1 MKLCCPF
8 QVSLFIKL
16 IMKIKREKI
25 FIHIFSAPPTN
36 IRHKMYASA
45 LNVFKFVFI
54 NLFFIFEVPYLQYLI
69 FCIIFHHPSVGSVFP
84 VDVFI
89 LKTSFPD
96 VLSCHCSCA
105 EQSTA
110 VWNVLAWFWVSNLVF
125 RCKWAWQ
132 GVVSPLCD
140 ILFTHVPQRP
150 PPLPLSRCVGSTTR
164 IMVLSTS
171 QQVALAFTA
180 VLFTFVV
187 LPRLFGVGG
196 GTGVKESRFD
206 SRYSRK
212 GRTFTAVAEGNMSH
226 SWG

>member
-1 MKLCCPF
+1 MQWSKELPF
-8 QVSLFIKL
+8 FFKWKPEVLFQST
-16 IMKIKREKI
+16 
-25 FIHIFSAPPTN
+25 F
-36 IRHKMYASA
+36 
-45 LNVFKFVFI
+45 
-54 NLFFIFEVPYLQYLI
+54 LFWKPR
-69 FCIIFHHPSVGSVFP
+69 SRM
-84 VDVFI
+84 
-89 LKTSFPD
+89 
-96 VLSCHCSCA
+96 SCHVIAAARSRA
-105 EQSTA
+105 QLFGTYWPGFGFQTS
-110 VWNVLAWFWVSNLVF
+110 VF

-132 GVVSPLCD
+132 GVVSSLCD